1 MGAAL
6 TSAIQSK
13 RVEWVDTAK
22 GFCILLVVLHHCA
35 QVLQA
40 SYPLQ
45 RDFLTFRMPLYFI
58 LSGLFFKQYD
68 FRTFI
73 LKKTNK
79 LLIPYVFFYVVTGV
93 LIPVV
98 VFRLFGHSIVFYDSY
113 GFEAILSI
121 FSERIICNPSIWFLF
136 CLFEVNLLF
145 YLLYYISRHFKR
157 STLILGILSFVVG
170 LFGLFLAYKRIKL
183 PYFIDSSCTAI
194 PFFFFGYYL
203 RNHTSIL
210 KTGNSKKSVCLSIV
224 FILISF
230 LAIHFFNYSLLS
242 MIENTAG
249 GLKGCAQVYPY
260 GIMGTM
266 SVLLLSKMNGKIPVL
281 TYLGRYSIIVLCT
294 HVYVIHF
301 VNYYLQFAKGTSLR
315 LPFVFIITVFGCLAL
330 IPLFKK
336 YLAYFT
342 AQKDLIRIN

>member
-1 MGAAL
+1 MQGSLVKTTA
-6 TSAIQSK
+6 K

-22 GFCILLVVLHHCA
+22 GICILLVVLHHCA
-35 QVLQA
+35 QILQA

-58 LSGLFFKQYD
+58 LSGLFFKQYG
-68 FRTFI
+68 FKTFV

-79 LLIPYVFFYVVTGV
+79 LLIPYVFFYVLTGV
-93 LIPVV
+93 LIPVAL
-98 VFRLFGHSIVFYDSY
+98 FRFWGHSIAFYDGY
-113 GFEAILSI
+113 GLEAVFSI

-145 YLLYYISRHFKR
+145 YLLYYISHRFERHN
-157 STLILGILSFVVG
+157 LVLGILSLVVG
-170 LFGLFLAYKRIKL
+170 LCGLFMAYKRIKL
-183 PYFIDSSCTAI
+183 PYYIDTSCTAI

-210 KTGNSKKSVCLSIV
+210 TTENNSKSVCFSIV
-224 FILISF
+224 FIIVSALC
-230 LAIHFFNYSLLS
+230 IHFFNYGRLS
-242 MIENTAG
+242 MIENVAG

-266 SVLLLSKMNGKIPVL
+266 SVLLLSKIIGTVPIL

-301 VNYYLQFAKGTSLR
+301 VNHFLRITQESDLR
-315 LPFVFIITVFGCLAL
+315 LLVVFVITVLVSLAL

-342 AQKDLIRIN
+342 AQKDVIKVS

>member
-1 MGAAL
+1 M
-6 TSAIQSK
+6 SEKSK

-22 GFCILLVVLHHCA
+22 GICILLVVLHHCA

-58 LSGLFFKQYD
+58 LSGLFFKQYG
-68 FRTFI
+68 FKVFI

-93 LIPVV
+93 LIPVAV
-98 VFRLFGHSIVFYDSY
+98 YRLFGHTIVFYDGY
-113 GFEAILSI
+113 GPEAVLSI

-145 YLLYYISRHFKR
+145 YLLYFISEHFKR
-157 STLILGILSFVVG
+157 STVILGVLSLMVG

-183 PYFIDSSCTAI
+183 PYYIDSSCTAI

-210 KTGNSKKSVCLSIV
+210 TTVNTRKSVGLSVV
-224 FILISF
+224 FILVSA
-230 LAIHFFNYSLLS
+230 LVIHFFNYGLLS
-242 MIENTAG
+242 MIENSAG

-266 SVLLLSKMNGKIPVL
+266 SVLLLSKMIGKIPVL
-281 TYLGRYSIIVLCT
+281 TYIGRYSIIVLCT
-294 HVYVIHF
+294 HIYVIHLVNQF
-301 VNYYLQFAKGTSLR
+301 VRVAEGSSMR
-315 LPFVFIITVFGCLAL
+315 LPFVFIVTVLGCLAL

-342 AQKDLIRIN
+342 AQKDLIKIN